1 MTQIKHERST
11 QDLVRAAV
19 SGWLGTA
26 LEFMDFQ
33 LYSLGAALVFH
44 EIFFPEQSAA
54 MALILAMGT
63 YGAGYIAR
71 IIGAFVFGK
80 MGDRIGRKKV
90 LFITITMMG
99 ICTTLIGV
107 LPTYAQ
113 IGIFAPVLLVTLRI
127 IQGLG
132 AGAEISGAGTMLAEY
147 APKGKRGIISSL
159 VAMGTNCGTLS
170 ATAIWAV
177 MFFALEREQLIARDG
192 VFLSGERRC
201 HDIRDLAANES
212 ERKPGIRK
220 SKRRRK
226 IASVNACVRKYIG
239 RDVYQ
244 QIFLAGHRFA
254 FWTSGEFG
262 AYSNLPCR
270 IFSSDVII

>member
-177 MFFALEREQLIARDG
+177 MFFALEREQLIAWGWRIP
-192 VFLSGERRC
+192 FLASVVVMIFAIWLRMN
-201 HDIRDLAANES
+201 LKKS
-212 ERKPGIRK
+212 GIRK
-220 SKRRRK
+220 VAKVK

-244 QIFLAGHRFA
+244 QIFLAGHRFT
-254 FWTSGEFG
+254 FWTSGEFRT
-262 AYSNLPCR
+262 YSNLPCR